1 MAKLCTLT
9 SRTKA
14 EKGLKKVVF
23 YLMVSCSISQKVEQ
37 NTFFRKH
44 CV

>member
-1 MAKLCTLT
+1 MVELCIPT

-23 YLMVSCSISQKVEQ
+23 YRRVSCSIPQKVEQ
-37 NTFFRKH
+37 NTFLIKH
-44 CV
+44 CI